1 MLQDVTVHA
10 LLYLCPCQHVIISYS
25 LGGRVVTG
33 PPFWG
38 APGVGWLAS
47 GGGLG
52 GGGRVGLG
60 LRCNKEDDH
69 SDQG

>member
-1 MLQDVTVHA
+1 M
-10 LLYLCPCQHVIISYS
+10 
-25 LGGRVVTG
+25 
-33 PPFWG
+33 
-38 APGVGWLAS
+38 GWLAS

-69 SDQG
+69 SDQGRKSRSYPWRRSSDWGSGRGPGLGAHSDILVLSLGRG